1 MLPNGWAKYM
11 YELLTY
17 VRFMNLRYFC
27 IKMLQINF
35 ENNQFKPQKTKYTFN
50 KKLQLLKNK
59 KDKTKAP
66 LIVDVIQK

>member
-1 MLPNGWAKYM
+1 MLPNGWAKYI

-17 VRFMNLRYFC
+17 ARFMNLRYFC

-35 ENNQFKPQKTKYTFN
+35 ENNQFKPKKTKYIFN

-59 KDKTKAP
+59 KDKT
-66 LIVDVIQK
+66 